1 MFYKLEKLLAW
12 FDSVVPVGTPKR
24 KVFQIVSLILTVEGI
39 SVLTLF
45 SYVGIGVGLLS
56 LVIGLLLMFLMYRGS
71 RAALRES
78 GPPGIRFIE
87 SIVRLVG
94 GDYVVMIFGALVIM
108 LVLSYNVA
116 VSARP
121 EIGDV
126 DMISLMFGAA
136 VLLYPVLADRFRV
149 EIGFALLFLGFVV
162 AFLVVPQVVM
172 ALSGSDGSSSVG
184 NWYVHYMLAAP
195 FAGILDVIGIE
206 SSSSGNLVT
215 IQFQSGEIQTLTISA
230 YCAGLYSFSIFLS
243 AFFSFVLVFEDLR
256 WKVLAAALALGL
268 VVAYL
273 GNLFRMVVI
282 GIVGYYKGIDAL
294 HWAHENAGWV
304 IFLAWSSVFWW
315 VILSRL
321 KTPDES
327 ERLGTEAN

>member
-1 MFYKLEKLLAW
+1 MGEFVAW

-24 KVFQIVSLILTVEGI
+24 KVLQIVSLILAVEGV
-39 SVLTLF
+39 SVLALF

-56 LVIGLLLMFLMYRGS
+56 LVIGVLLMLLMYRGS
-71 RAALRES
+71 RATLREG
-78 GPPGIRFIE
+78 GPVGLRFIE

-94 GDYVVMIFGALVIM
+94 GDYVVMGFGAIVIM
-108 LVLSYNVA
+108 LVLVYDVT

-121 EIGDV
+121 GLGDV

-136 VLLYPVLADRFRV
+136 VMLYPVLADRFRV

-172 ALSGSDGSSSVG
+172 ALTESDGSTSVG

-195 FAGILDVIGIE
+195 FSGILDLIGIE

-215 IQFQSGEIQTLTISA
+215 IEFQNGDVQTLSISA

-256 WKVLAAALALGL
+256 RRALAAVLALGL

-282 GIVGYYKGIDAL
+282 GIVGYYRGIDAL
-294 HWAHENAGWV
+294 HWAHENAGWM
-304 IFLAWSSVFWW
+304 IFLAWSTAFWY
-315 VILSRL
+315 VLLARAGGGAGDA
-321 KTPDES
+321 KRPGAE
-327 ERLGTEAN
+327 GN

>member
-1 MFYKLEKLLAW
+1 MFSRVEKLMAW

-24 KVFQIVSLILTVEGI
+24 KVLQIVSLILTVEGI

-45 SYVGIGVGLLS
+45 SYVGMGVGLLS

-172 ALSGSDGSSSVG
+172 ALSGSDGTSSVG

-243 AFFSFVLVFEDLR
+243 AFFSFVLVFESMGRKALVA
-256 WKVLAAALALGL
+256 VLLLGL
-268 VVAYL
+268 VVAYP

-282 GIVGYYKGIDAL
+282 GIVGYYRGIEAL

-304 IFLAWSSVFWW
+304 IFLVWSSAFWYLLLTRFGNREKD
-315 VILSRL
+315 VDARA
-321 KTPDES
+321 E
-327 ERLGTEAN
+327 GN